1 MSQLIWNDLSIVRHR
16 EHPPTPIAADV
27 AAARSYMESF
37 TAILQAWLAKKLP
50 PRLVLTNEMEASP
63 LAPGYLLPQWRADR
77 EVNRD
82 SRQLFS
88 IFATKSSAA
97 VGLGIFTTV
106 PSGMAELRVDNVSSI
121 ALLLAHLNGYLAVS
135 WPSDV
140 SWNEPLLRV
149 IVSELDEDVAL
160 QVQEIS
166 IPHASCSA
174 HIDQYFDQLNIDR
187 IKSLTSGNK
196 ILESANIFLPQL
208 IFVGQAL
215 KTLSSWDPSEKGWN
229 WMIRTLCSLNDV
241 CTKWQTSTF
250 PHDQI
255 NTKCSPESIGVWNNP
270 TLRASRTFI
279 FEDGQPRYCEWHAKQ
294 MGQNLRLH
302 YSPDNDLRRV
312 RVAYIGDH
320 LPLP

>member
-1 MSQLIWNDLSIVRHR
+1 
-16 EHPPTPIAADV
+16 
-27 AAARSYMESF
+27 
-37 TAILQAWLAKKLP
+37 
-50 PRLVLTNEMEASP
+50 
-63 LAPGYLLPQWRADR
+63 
-77 EVNRD
+77 
-82 SRQLFS
+82 
-88 IFATKSSAA
+88 
-97 VGLGIFTTV
+97 VG
-106 PSGMAELRVDNVSSI
+106 ED
-121 ALLLAHLNGYLAVS
+121 
-135 WPSDV
+135 PSDV

-215 KTLSSWDPSEKGWN
+215 KTLSSWDASEKGWN

-250 PHDQI
+250 PHHEI